1 VTPAVVLHVPAPDRW
16 RQALSPHLSGVDIVD
31 LDHEPADEV
40 LAAIVWKHP
49 IGSLDRF
56 PNLRLVQSFGH
67 GVDFLAADPGLRG
80 VPVAKLVDPG
90 LTIAMA
96 RYVAHAALDH
106 SLLAPRF
113 RTMQAARAWK
123 PKRIAP
129 PGVAAVLGLGAIGS
143 EIARV
148 LDVLGFEVRG
158 WTRSPSE
165 RPFAHSHGY
174 DALDTVVG
182 GAEVVVNVLPLTD
195 ETRGL
200 CDATFFASV
209 EEGSLFVNVGRG
221 GTVVEGDLLA
231 GLDAGRPGH
240 ASLDVT
246 VEEPLPE
253 DSPLWIH
260 PGVTLT
266 PHVSGLT
273 DLDRS
278 AALMAANV
286 ARALAGETPQHLVDL
301 DRGY

>member
-1 VTPAVVLHVPAPDRW
+1 MTRTVVLHVPAADRW
-16 RQALSPHLSGVDIVD
+16 REALTPHLPDVAIVD

-40 LAAIVWKHP
+40 EAAIVWKHP

-96 RYVAHAALDH
+96 RYVAHAVLDH

-113 RTMQAARAWK
+113 RATQGDRLWK
-123 PKRIAP
+123 PKRIPP

-158 WTRSPSE
+158 WTRSPSDK
-165 RPFAHSHGY
+165 PFAHSAGY
-174 DALDTVVG
+174 DSVAAVVA

-195 ETRGL
+195 ETQGM
-200 CDATFFASV
+200 CDAGFFALM

-221 GTVVEGDLLA
+221 GTVVEEDLLA
-231 GLDAGRPGH
+231 ALDAGRPGH
-240 ASLDVT
+240 ATLDVT
-246 VEEPLPE
+246 VEEPLPA
-253 DSPLWIH
+253 DSPLWAH

-286 ARALAGETPQHLVDL
+286 RRALDGETPRHLVDL
-301 DRGY
+301 ERGY